1 MMNTVSARNGSEGIH
16 QMSTHDISGIVR
28 ESLTDIIRQ
37 LTQRMDDVEA
47 SQRERERQLM
57 NQSIVLNDHVQYLAE
72 LRRY

>member
-1 MMNTVSARNGSEGIH
+1 
-16 QMSTHDISGIVR
+16 MSTHDISGIVR